1 MRSNGIKREVSPVS
15 QLFLLREKTP
25 ESVLVEIV
33 TKSPTVLT
41 YAKLMMHQVDSIYYQ
56 VYCKHTNVYLERLLL
71 MCCVST
77 NENKNTSV
85 FLVW

>member
-41 YAKLMMHQVDSIYYQ
+41 YAKLMMHQVDSNILPSLLQ
-56 VYCKHTNVYLERLLL
+56 AHECIFGEITFDVLCKY
-71 MCCVST
+71 
-77 NENKNTSV
+77 K
-85 FLVW
+85 

>member
-41 YAKLMMHQVDSIYYQ
+41 YAKLMMHQVDSNILPSLLQ
-56 VYCKHTNVYLERLLL
+56 AHKCIFDRLIDY
-71 MCCVST
+71 
-77 NENKNTSV
+77 
-85 FLVW
+85 F